1 MGYRYNNLDYTLD
14 EWTSYVLTDI
24 QREESAANVPLP
36 EPGDD
41 EMEEQQ
47 PTINDLE
54 TQRVQ
59 DSQGSLPDLP
69 SLSQM
74 EDIDPEPAA
83 PQLARASGPMG
94 GQKGSKETPITPA
107 TPSYGLPETHTTIL
121 PFRAYFGA
129 TVGNTYDGTSL
140 RIRLNSIYDIIVD
153 NINNITAASSITATT
168 GLFNKHVQMCEAV
181 YPQSQTTGT
190 ITGSIGSNTSTTATL
205 VS

>member
-1 MGYRYNNLDYTLD
+1 MAPRKHTKVAGEYRGKPLYSIWKTGTWGDLEIVGYRYNNLDYTLD

-69 SLSQM
+69 SLS
-74 EDIDPEPAA
+74 
-83 PQLARASGPMG
+83 
-94 GQKGSKETPITPA
+94 
-107 TPSYGLPETHTTIL
+107 
-121 PFRAYFGA
+121 
-129 TVGNTYDGTSL
+129 
-140 RIRLNSIYDIIVD
+140 
-153 NINNITAASSITATT
+153 
-168 GLFNKHVQMCEAV
+168 
-181 YPQSQTTGT
+181 
-190 ITGSIGSNTSTTATL
+190 
-205 VS
+205 